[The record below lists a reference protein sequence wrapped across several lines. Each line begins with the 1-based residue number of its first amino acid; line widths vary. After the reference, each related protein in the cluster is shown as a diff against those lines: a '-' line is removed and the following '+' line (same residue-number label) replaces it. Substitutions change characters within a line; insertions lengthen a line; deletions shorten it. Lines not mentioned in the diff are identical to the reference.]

1 MSYILPDRG
10 PNDPLYQ
17 QAVELIRQIR
27 RPSISYVQR
36 HLKIGYNRAADMV
49 EAMVGTV
56 LTSHDPDKGRLID
69 ADGES
74 EYASWSVAPGVAA
87 SENTSPMPEAGKTVD
102 AAQPQ
107 GNDGAKR

>member
-1 MSYILPDRG
+1 MSYLAPDRG

-17 QAVELIRQIR
+17 QAVALIRQIR

-36 HLKIGYNRAADMV
+36 HLQIGYIRAADMV

-56 LTSHDPDKGRLID
+56 LTSHDPEKGKLID

-74 EYASWSVAPGVAA
+74 EYASWSVAPGV
-87 SENTSPMPEAGKTVD
+87 VD
-102 AAQPQ
+102 GCSAEPATRN
-107 GNDGAKR
+107 GGGS